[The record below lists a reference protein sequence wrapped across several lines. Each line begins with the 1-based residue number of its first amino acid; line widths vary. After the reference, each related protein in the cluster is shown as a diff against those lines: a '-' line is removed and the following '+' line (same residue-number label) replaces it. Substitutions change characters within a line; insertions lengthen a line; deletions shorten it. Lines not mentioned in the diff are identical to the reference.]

1 MFEFGLIVIG
11 TIFVLC
17 LWLTMGSWADEAE
30 QGDRPALKRGNR
42 R

>member
-1 MFEFGLIVIG
+1 MFEFGLIMIG
-11 TIFVLC
+11 AGFVLC
-17 LWLTMGSWADEAE
+17 LWLTMGSWAEEAE